1 MRFFSPKTISEAI
14 SILGDFGPEAK
25 VLAGGTDLMPRI
37 NRRQI
42 KPKVLVSIRNIEE
55 LDSIQERSDALMIGP
70 STTHAFLANS
80 PMVRE
85 KAETLAISSSLVGSP
100 LIRNLGTIGG
110 NLCWAS
116 PAADTA
122 PPLLSLGAEIIWQER
137 GNEQRCPLDAFFK
150 GVNATALPPTAL
162 VTGISIPVSAL
173 GMRTTFMKIGLRNA
187 VNISIVSVA
196 VAMTLDGDR
205 MARRVRI
212 SLGAVAPVPLLANAA
227 SNYLA
232 GKEISPE
239 TIATSANIAAEEIT
253 PISDVRASS
262 WYRKEMARVYTI
274 RALSAAAGIEGV

>member
-1 MRFFSPKTISEAI
+1 MRFFKPKTISEAI
-14 SILGDFGPEAK
+14 DILGDFGPEAK

-42 KPKVLVSIRNIEE
+42 KLKAVVCVRNIGQ
-55 LDSIQERSDALMIGP
+55 LDSIRETTDGLIIGS
-70 STTHAFLANS
+70 STTHTSLANS
-80 PMVRE
+80 PVIRK
-85 KAETLAISSSLVGSP
+85 KAEILAISSSLVGSP

-137 GNEQRCPLDAFFK
+137 GNEHRCPLDSFFK
-150 GVNATALPPTAL
+150 GVNLTTLPPTAL
-162 VTGISIPVSAL
+162 VTGISIPLLGL

-187 VNISIVSVA
+187 VNISVVSVA
-196 VAMTLDGDR
+196 VAMILDGDR
-205 MARRVRI
+205 IARRVRI

-227 SNYLA
+227 SKYLT
-232 GKEISPE
+232 GKEISPD
-239 TIATSANIAAEEIT
+239 TIAVSANLAAEEIT

-262 WYRKEMARVYTI
+262 WYRKEMARVYTT
-274 RALSAAAGIEGV
+274 RALSAAAGLKGV